1 MWPRFWR
8 GKASSGP
15 RSPRVLLY
23 SHDTFGLGHLRRSR
37 AIAIAL
43 TEAFP
48 DASILIVTGSPI
60 VGRFDFPKGV
70 DFVRVPGVV
79 KLASGEYAT
88 HNLSLDIAETTKLR
102 EGLILATASNFNP
115 DLVIVDKE
123 PTGFRGEILPTLE
136 LMRSR
141 GARLV
146 LGLRDVLD
154 EPQALQEEWAR
165 KQAMP
170 AVESFYHEIW
180 VYGLQ
185 AIYDPWDGLSPSQ
198 STRRKTRFTGYLRR
212 EPPDWPDPAVALPER
227 QPYVLITAGGGGD
240 GEWLMDWA
248 LAAYEAD
255 MTLRTPAVMVFGPF
269 MNVER
274 RRDFERRAARY
285 ASVEVMSFDSRL
297 ERLMSDATGV
307 VAMGGYNTFCE
318 VLSFDKPAVIAPR
331 TSPRLEQFIRAAAAE
346 RLGLIRMPP
355 GFRPGSDRDTVARD
369 PMVMAEAIRGIE
381 GQPKPSAAR
390 TPGLLDGLP
399 AVVERAA
406 ANFSQSQAIE

>member
-8 GKASSGP
+8 GKASSGT

-79 KLASGEYAT
+79 KLASGDYAT

-154 EPQALQEEWAR
+154 EPQALREEWAR
-165 KQAMP
+165 KQSMP
-170 AVESFYHEIW
+170 AVEAFYHEVW

-198 STRRKTRFTGYLRR
+198 ETRRKTRFTGYLRR
-212 EPPDWPDPAVALPER
+212 EPPDWPDPAVAQPER
-227 QPYVLITAGGGGD
+227 PPYVLITAGGGGD

-255 MTLRTPAVMVFGPF
+255 MTLHTPAVMVFGPF

-274 RRDFERRAARY
+274 RREFERRAARY

-297 ERLMSDATGV
+297 ERLMSEATGV

-346 RLGLIRMPP
+346 RLGLVRMPP
-355 GFRPGSDRDTVARD
+355 GFHPGSDRDTVARD
-369 PMVMAEAIRGIE
+369 PMVMAEAIRGLE
-381 GQPKPSAAR
+381 AQPRPSAAR

-406 ANFSQSQAIE
+406 ANFSLSQAME